1 MCRLVRL
8 LLFSPSSSVGN
19 FTYPGLTA
27 RSSAC
32 NIFPRI
38 SQLRRPAK
46 NVRMSSANVTSNK
59 ATEGAKA
66 PNKGG
71 SHEDESTEAIVAG
84 LKDVRRRI
92 SAVTSESR
100 PGGTSVQLVAVSKT
114 KPVSM
119 VMAAYSEGQRHF
131 GENYVQELEQKAS
144 EMPDD
149 IKWHY
154 IGPLQSNK
162 AKTLASIPNL
172 YMVES
177 IDRDK
182 IAVALDKA
190 IGSVGRKPPLKVL
203 VQVNTSG
210 EESKSGCEPGNATIE
225 LVKTVQSCEN
235 LEFSGL
241 MTIGALDDSEEPVAF
256 RILKEERDKVV
267 DAVGLEAHTVM
278 LSMGMSNDFEAAIR
292 MGSDSVR
299 IGSTIFGARSY
310 PNK

>member
-1 MCRLVRL
+1 MCRLARL
-8 LLFSPSSSVGN
+8 LLFSPSLPVRYFAQPGISVRSSVCKI
-19 FTYPGLTA
+19 L
-27 RSSAC
+27 
-32 NIFPRI
+32 PRI
-38 SQLRRPAK
+38 SQLRPSAK
-46 NVRMSSANVTSNK
+46 GTRMSSTNASSDK
-59 ATEGAKA
+59 ATEGTQVTDT
-66 PNKGG
+66 GD
-71 SHEDESTEAIVAG
+71 SHEEGSMEAVVMG

-92 SAVTSESR
+92 AAVTSEFR

-119 VMAAYSEGQRHF
+119 LMAAYNEGQRHF
-131 GENYVQELEQKAS
+131 GENYVQELEQKAT

-149 IKWHY
+149 INWHY

-162 AKTLASIPNL
+162 AKTLVSIPNL

-177 IDRDK
+177 VDRDK
-182 IAVALDKA
+182 IVLALDKA
-190 IGSVGRKPPLKVL
+190 IANVGRKSPLKVL

-210 EESKSGCEPGNATIE
+210 EESKSGCEPGETVD
-225 LVKTVQSCEN
+225 LVKTVQGCKN

-241 MTIGALDDSEEPVAF
+241 MTIGALDDSDEPVAF

-299 IGSTIFGARSY
+299 VGSTIFGARNY
-310 PNK
+310 GNK

>member
-8 LLFSPSSSVGN
+8 PLFLPSLPVRYFAQHSISVQSSVCKV
-19 FTYPGLTA
+19 L
-27 RSSAC
+27 
-32 NIFPRI
+32 PRI
-38 SQLRRPAK
+38 SQLRLSAK
-46 NVRMSSANVTSNK
+46 VARMSSTNASSEK
-59 ATEGAKA
+59 ATEGTQVTD
-66 PNKGG
+66 KGD
-71 SHEDESTEAIVAG
+71 SHEESSMEAVVTG
-84 LKDVRRRI
+84 LKNVRHRI
-92 SAVTSESR
+92 AAVTSESR

-119 VMAAYSEGQRHF
+119 LMAAYNEGQRHF
-131 GENYVQELEQKAS
+131 GENYVQELEQKAT

-149 IKWHY
+149 INWHY

-177 IDRDK
+177 VDRDK

-190 IGSVGRKPPLKVL
+190 IANVGRKSPLKVL

-210 EESKSGCEPGNATIE
+210 EESKSGCEPGETVD
-225 LVKTVQSCEN
+225 LVKTVRDCKN

-241 MTIGALDDSEEPVAF
+241 MTIGAVDDSEEPVAF

-267 DAVGLEAHTVM
+267 DAIGLEAHTVM

-299 IGSTIFGARSY
+299 VGSTIFGARNYS
-310 PNK
+310 KK